1 MASGGS
7 IFDKILWSKSGC
19 RKRRPNQPKYS
30 ANSIMALDINREL
43 EALKPSERLL
53 DYYRSKIEK
62 FDEEFEHLRK
72 VLDSYQKVNQP
83 TFLENERLRLSA
95 EVVELRSALSDVN
108 VFIYAERQQVT
119 RHHAENERL
128 QLDLLEAEK
137 KIALLLSLS
146 GLSETQLK
154 VFLRDPRKMLII
166 KQKLPLQLKKLNQ
179 KLKENQIDNEDIS
192 EVELSLHSKVSSLE
206 KQICDSEVSW
216 AEERATLLEER
227 SLATSEFKAQ
237 RVRDEGHMKLLM
249 QRLDDANYHA
259 YEATKD
265 AVQKLK
271 KLHSHEKL
279 WLAERDHLLTVL
291 ASVQEK
297 IPFVQQMNNIER
309 SGSYTDLI
317 QMKPQKNS
325 CETKELRREN
335 EMLQRELEE
344 SEEYRNMYESQCV
357 RLEQEMCKLREQK
370 EAAEEM
376 FKERIQKQIQQN
388 DLLRKQSERLDERR
402 RTDVEGFHSD
412 IRLIKD
418 SMKTLVHQIYKITIA
433 LTEMEYVPPDFDAMT
448 EIQAVS
454 SLART
459 VQKSIND
466 AKRKIIRLDHLID
479 EKD

>member
-1 MASGGS
+1 MA
-7 IFDKILWSKSGC
+7 
-19 RKRRPNQPKYS
+19 
-30 ANSIMALDINREL
+30 ANTDGTQFNIKREL
-43 EALKPSERLL
+43 ETLKPSERLL

-62 FDEEFEHLRK
+62 FDVEFMHLRK
-72 VLDSYQKVNQP
+72 VLESYQKVNRP

-108 VFIYAERQQVT
+108 VFIHAERQQVM

-154 VFLRDPRKMLII
+154 VFLRDPRKLFII
-166 KQKLPLQLKKLNQ
+166 KQKLPLQFKKLNQ
-179 KLKENQIDNEDIS
+179 KLKENHIDSDDIS
-192 EVELSLHSKVSSLE
+192 EVELSLRSKIKSLE
-206 KQICDSEVSW
+206 KQIYDSEMSW
-216 AEERATLLEER
+216 SEERTILLEER

-237 RVRDEGHMKLLM
+237 RVRDEGHIKLLM
-249 QRLDDANYHA
+249 QRIDDATQHA

-265 AVQKLK
+265 SVK
-271 KLHSHEKL
+271 KLTQLHSSEKL
-279 WLAERDHLLTVL
+279 WLAERDHLLSVL

-297 IPFVQQMNNIER
+297 IPFAQQMQNIER
-309 SGSYTDLI
+309 SGSYTDLV
-317 QMKPQKNS
+317 QMKPQNSS

-335 EMLQRELEE
+335 EILKRELDE
-344 SEEYRNMYESQCV
+344 SEEYRNLYETQCM
-357 RLEQEMCKLREQK
+357 RLEQEMCKLREEK

-376 FKERIQKQIQQN
+376 FKDRIQKQMKQN

-402 RTDVEGFHSD
+402 RSDAEGFNSD
-412 IRLIKD
+412 IRLMKD
-418 SMKTLVHQIYKITIA
+418 SMKTLVHQIYKITITV
-433 LTEMEYVPPDFDAMT
+433 TEMEYVPPDFDAMT

-459 VQKSIND
+459 IQKAIND
-466 AKRKIIRLDHLID
+466 TKRKVIRLENLID